1 MGLARGAIARMI
13 RRERQPMKP
22 RAHANKASFHFK
34 DRLMRVL
41 IASYLMAASV
51 GIAPGP
57 DLVPIFRQFMPDTW
71 ATMAGTAVLFL
82 LAYAMM
88 AGIWLR
94 ITILALAIVHVGSS
108 FMDNFIFAVSPDV
121 GVMWQ
126 DIVVL
131 CALMQSLIH
140 LTNRELRASTI
151 LRRHTPVR
159 RLEAG
164 DPIVRLRPGAL
175 PPRVQAPPLTT
186 PRKATPAPPSR
197 KPAEDDEIVNI
208 FA

>member
-1 MGLARGAIARMI
+1 MHM
-13 RRERQPMKP
+13 
-22 RAHANKASFHFK
+22 RAQANKPSFQIK

-41 IASYLMAASV
+41 VASYLMAASV

-57 DLVPIFRQFMPDTW
+57 DLVPIFAQFMPLTW
-71 ATMAGTAVLFL
+71 ATMAGTAMLFL

-94 ITILALAIVHVGSS
+94 ITILALAIIHVGSS
-108 FMDNFIFAVSPDV
+108 FMENFIFAQSPDL
-121 GVMWQ
+121 GTMWQ
-126 DIVVL
+126 DVVVL

-140 LTNRELRASTI
+140 LTNRELRASSI
-151 LRRHTPVR
+151 VRRKKHVR

-164 DPIVRLRPGAL
+164 DPLGRLRPDGL
-175 PPRVQAPPLTT
+175 PERVQTPPLTT
-186 PRKATPAPPSR
+186 PPKPKPEKAKTPAPQ
-197 KPAEDDEIVNI
+197 KTAQDDDIVNI